1 MASRLFLL
9 PAVLLLLAISAVPS
23 SADDDD
29 CVYTL
34 FVRTGSIFKGGTD
47 SAIGAWLYDTNGYYL
62 KISDLQSWAGLMGPG
77 YNYYER
83 GNLDIFSGRAPCLTA
98 PICALNL
105 TSDGSGDHHG
115 WYCNYVET
123 AVTAVH
129 GSCSQQTFTV
139 EQWLA
144 TDVSPYELSAV
155 RNFCPYDLGAAGD
168 RKVRDVRQRSSSS
181 PAGGRAASAVLRQVV
196 AAA

>member
-9 PAVLLLLAISAVPS
+9 SAVLLLLTFSAVPS

-34 FVRTGSIFKGGTD
+34 FIRTGSIFKGGTD
-47 SAIGAWLYDTNGYYL
+47 SVIGAWLYDTSGYYL
-62 KISDLQSWAGLMGPG
+62 KISDLQSWGGLMGPG

-123 AVTAVH
+123 TVTGVH
-129 GSCSQQTFTV
+129 ATCSQQTFTV

-144 TDVSPYELSAV
+144 TDTSPYELSAV
-155 RNFCPYDLGAAGD
+155 RNFCPYDLSAPG
-168 RKVRDVRQRSSSS
+168 KTRDVMRSSV
-181 PAGGRAASAVLRQVV
+181 AGGRAASAVLRQVV
-196 AAA
+196 DAN